1 MSIRDLAPW
10 NWGKK
15 NVPVRREERDPFL
28 DLERRLGGWFDDFW
42 RDFPLADWRE
52 PFASLGDF
60 SPRVEL
66 EETAQEYKVHAE
78 LPGLTEQ
85 DIEVT
90 LTDGELTL
98 RGEKKSETSG
108 ERDGRGYTER
118 RYGSFSRRL
127 ALPGAVE
134 AEQVQAE
141 FKNGVLTVKL
151 PKSRQA
157 AEKARQIAV
166 KRN

>member
-15 NVPVRREERDPFL
+15 NVPVRREERGPLF
-28 DLERRLGGWFDDFW
+28 DLERPPAGWLDDFW

-52 PFASLGDF
+52 PFARLGDF

-66 EETAQEYKVHAE
+66 EETAREYKVRAE
-78 LPGLTEQ
+78 LPGLTEK

-98 RGEKKSETSG
+98 RGEKKSETSD
-108 ERDGRGYTER
+108 EREGYSYTER

-127 ALPGAVE
+127 ALPGTVE

-141 FKNGVLTVKL
+141 FKNGVLTVSL
-151 PKSRQA
+151 PKSAQA
-157 AEKARQIAV
+157 TEKARQIKV